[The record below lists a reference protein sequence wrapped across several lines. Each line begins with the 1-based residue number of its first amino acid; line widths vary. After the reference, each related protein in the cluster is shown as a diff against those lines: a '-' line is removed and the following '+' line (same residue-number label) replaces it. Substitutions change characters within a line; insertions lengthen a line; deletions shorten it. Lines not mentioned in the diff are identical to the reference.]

1 MIVERFNAI
10 VFVGDGVAKDIYAA
24 FNLLLQED
32 HQRVEIR
39 NTRQDCQK
47 PAVSTSI
54 TKSIRSKTAD
64 STGKKLCNSQSPI
77 YHLIHSPP
85 TFRTGIPHT
94 YIPLSTTPA
103 PTSALTVFKDLTYSH
118 PRPWQPSPLIFS
130 FNSNLDRAL
139 ATKSLDEWKALATG
153 AERNIPML
161 FLGPHATTAVPG
173 SKEHEQEMAVVA
185 KERNWD
191 VLGLWN
197 LSVQATQTTM
207 LGGERVR
214 DDIEER
220 DMESERVE
228 TKFGEDMAM
237 VEAMM
242 IVNWLSK
249 LETS

>member
-64 STGKKLCNSQSPI
+64 STGKKLCN
-77 YHLIHSPP
+77 
-85 TFRTGIPHT
+85 RIPHT